1 MKQLKSKAWNNHSDM
16 RWLDMAWTWEASIT
30 HWGHFSFTNIHISNL
45 VKLTLAYDRAKP
57 VTWPQ
62 TWHGKTPEN
71 PWSPQMWSVLSWLW
85 RAELGSDSL
94 CPRHTSPHWT
104 ADITSKHMGFQ
115 AAIPTMPGTQCW
127 VSVVLG
133 WTPHP
138 DTWQTMLSW
147 LCRNTGGFD
156 VVHYCCDWLCGYRN
170 VANLYLHLVVK
181 TLLAFWWSLMDGQM
195 FGSGIWRQMQYLS
208 SIFYQVYRR
217 T

>member
-1 MKQLKSKAWNNHSDM
+1 MEKHQKTL
-16 RWLDMAWTWEASIT
+16 
-30 HWGHFSFTNIHISNL
+30 GHHKCGQYYPDFE
-45 VKLTLAYDRAKP
+45 
-57 VTWPQ
+57 W
-62 TWHGKTPEN
+62 
-71 PWSPQMWSVLSWLW
+71 
-85 RAELGSDSL
+85 AELGSDSL

-138 DTWQTMLSW
+138 DTWQTMLSR
-147 LCRNTGGFD
+147 LCRNTGEFD

-181 TLLAFWWSLMDGQM
+181 TLLAFLWSLMDGQM
-195 FGSGIWRQMQYLS
+195 FGSGIWRQIQYLS
-208 SIFYQVYRR
+208 SFFIKFTGGHRAVSDKAALPFKLASPRCQTNPCTGVL
-217 T
+217 